1 MDCYFGSYELPE
13 GNQLDKSAVVIFS
26 IPDLGIKFKAPF
38 DGVNND
44 HNDFAS
50 LLALLEFID
59 SNQKYFANH
68 TYQIFGNN
76 KKIINQ
82 VNNHEQ
88 PPLIFTP
95 LMQKAKDYRKKYR
108 FSLSW
113 IKPDDNPVYRSLFD

>member
-59 SNQKYFANH
+59 SNQKYFSNH